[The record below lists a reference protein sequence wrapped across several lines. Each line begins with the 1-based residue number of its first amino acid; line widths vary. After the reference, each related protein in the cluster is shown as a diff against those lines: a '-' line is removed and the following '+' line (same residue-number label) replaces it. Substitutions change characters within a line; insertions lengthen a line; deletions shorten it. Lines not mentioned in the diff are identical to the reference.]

1 MPSTLTFTFMPV
13 LTAPLL
19 SSNSWFYL
27 HSPKTLYCCFLK
39 TAWLCALFTLCVL
52 SKEVCLQ
59 ASAVWPSS
67 SVSQTQRV
75 ATGQLTP
82 QLLTTCTGDLLTHID
97 ILYPMRCC
105 PTLIDYYESSSCHVS
120 LRMIM
125 MVVAFSSLARIQK
138 EFLTVYSPPL
148 YFFFFFFLSGD

>member
-52 SKEVCLQ
+52 SKEVVFVGECCLAKLICQ
-59 ASAVWPSS
+59 SDSEGS
-67 SVSQTQRV
+67 YRSVDPPVTDYLYWWFTDPHWHS
-75 ATGQLTP
+75 LSNEMLP
-82 QLLTTCTGDLLTHID
+82 HID
-97 ILYPMRCC
+97 WLLWEQFMSCVPKN
-105 PTLIDYYESSSCHVS
+105 DYDGGGFFLACED
-120 LRMIM
+120 LERMFDRL
-125 MVVAFSSLARIQK
+125 FSTCV
-138 EFLTVYSPPL
+138 FL
-148 YFFFFFFLSGD
+148 FFFF